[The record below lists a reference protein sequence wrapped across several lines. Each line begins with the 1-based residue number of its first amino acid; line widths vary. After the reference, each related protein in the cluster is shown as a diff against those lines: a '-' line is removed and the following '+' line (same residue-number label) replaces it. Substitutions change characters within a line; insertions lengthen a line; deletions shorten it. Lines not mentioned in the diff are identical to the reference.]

1 MDIEKARNAH
11 FLYARR
17 DDLKSIILTLES
29 RVEKNK
35 FGTTNLTIPTM
46 WLPSIISIAR
56 LELKN
61 VEEEIEK
68 L

>member
-1 MDIEKARNAH
+1 MDFEKARLAH

-17 DDLKSIILTLES
+17 DDLKSTILTMQS

-35 FGTTNLTIPTM
+35 FGTTNITIPTM
-46 WLPSIISIAR
+46 WLPSIISIAEH
-56 LELKN
+56 ELRN

>member
-1 MDIEKARNAH
+1 MDLEKAKHAH

-17 DDLKSIILTLES
+17 DELKSTILTMQS
-29 RVEKNK
+29 RIEKNK

-46 WLPSIISIAR
+46 WLPSIISIAEH
-56 LELKN
+56 ELRN
-61 VEEEIEK
+61 IEEEIEK

>member
-1 MDIEKARNAH
+1 MDLEKAKLAH
-11 FLYARR
+11 YFYARR
-17 DDLKSIILTLES
+17 DELKSTILTMQS

-46 WLPSIISIAR
+46 WLPSIISIAN

-61 VEEEIEK
+61 VEEEIAK